1 MSNYGQTLTITI
13 RMQGDAFQPE
23 PYEQVY
29 SILDRIQTVLHYDRA
44 VEDHTLLDDSGLTC
58 GSMQITGEAYDP
70 DAEEKGEG

>member
-13 RMQGDAFQPE
+13 HMEGDAFYPE

-44 VEDHTLLDDSGLTC
+44 VEDHILLDDSGSTC
-58 GSMQITGEAYDP
+58 GSMHVTGEAYDP
-70 DAEEKGEG
+70 DAKEEGE